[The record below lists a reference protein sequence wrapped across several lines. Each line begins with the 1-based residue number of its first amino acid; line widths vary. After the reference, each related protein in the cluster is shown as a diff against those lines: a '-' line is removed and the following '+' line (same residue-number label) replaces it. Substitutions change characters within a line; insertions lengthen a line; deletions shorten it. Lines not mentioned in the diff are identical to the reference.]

1 MSDRDDLEL
10 TETEREAL
18 HDCQIAI
25 EYVYRAHGDLLDFHH
40 NLGHA
45 MDRFDDAD
53 GLLREAGH
61 EERAD
66 ELVEEH
72 LPAGAVEDLWSYEL
86 VGDFRAN
93 MLAEITAFESE
104 LREELADGLDH
115 VSERRQQVE
124 WRERA
129 GWEKPD

>member
-1 MSDRDDLEL
+1 MSDRDDPEL
-10 TETEREAL
+10 TEAEQEAL

-25 EYVYRAHGDLLDFHH
+25 EYVYRAYGDLLDFHH

-45 MDRFDDAD
+45 MDRFDEAE
-53 GLLREAGH
+53 GRLREAGH

-66 ELVEEH
+66 ELLEEH
-72 LPAGAVEDLWSYEL
+72 LPAGAVGDLWSYEI

-93 MLAEITAFESE
+93 LLADITAFETE
-104 LREELADGLDH
+104 LRDELADGLDH
-115 VSERRQQVE
+115 VTERDQQSA

-129 GWEKPD
+129 GREE